1 MSVPHTPLERF
12 TSLKL
17 KLSIVIGVAV
27 GVTILVFWAGV
38 KIGLWPAFAGT
49 GAGLVSLAVVWWLS
63 RGLTR
68 PVREMAHA
76 ADRITHGDFTPR
88 VSADFRRDEIGA
100 LARAFNRMA
109 EELGETDRLRR
120 DLVANVSHEL
130 RTPIAAL
137 QVHLENLVDG
147 VEAADPETLRTMLQQ
162 TVRLGRLVQQL
173 LDLSR
178 LEAGVVPLD
187 VRSFDVSSMLRG
199 AVNETRLSRSSAT
212 ISIDVDPTD
221 LRLVGDSE
229 RLHQVIANLVENAL
243 RYSPR
248 DGRVDVRAR
257 RAGGDVVFEVTDDGP
272 GIAAADAERVFE
284 RFYRADA
291 ARSSQHGGAGLGLA
305 IARWVVDLHG
315 GAIKA
320 EPREPH
326 GCRMIVA
333 LPSAGVGA
341 TNGSHPA

>member
-1 MSVPHTPLERF
+1 MSIPHTPLERV

-17 KLSIVIGVAV
+17 RLSIIIGVAV
-27 GVTILVFWAGV
+27 SVTVLVFWASIKAGV
-38 KIGLWPAFAGT
+38 WPGIS
-49 GAGLVSLAVVWWLS
+49 GALGGMVALVVVFWLS

-68 PVREMAHA
+68 PVREMATA
-76 ADRITHGDFTPR
+76 AHMITHGDFSAR
-88 VSADFRRDEIGA
+88 VSAVSRRDEIGA

-109 EELGETDRLRR
+109 SELGETDRLRR

-130 RTPIAAL
+130 RTPITAL

-147 VEAADPETLRTMLQQ
+147 VEQPDLETLRTMLDQ
-162 TVRLGRLVQQL
+162 TIRLGRLVEQL

-187 VRSFDVSSMLRG
+187 VRVFDVNSMLEG
-199 AVNETRLSRSSAT
+199 AVRESRLARSDA
-212 ISIDVDPTD
+212 SIRVAVEPPD
-221 LRLVGDSE
+221 LEAMGDAE

-243 RYSPR
+243 RYSPVEGCVEVTAAQR
-248 DGRVDVRAR
+248 
-257 RAGGDVVFEVTDDGP
+257 GGDVVFEVIDDGP
-272 GIAAADAERVFE
+272 GIAPADAERVFE

-315 GAIKA
+315 GAIHA

-326 GCRMIVA
+326 GCRMVVA
-333 LPSAGVGA
+333 LPSRSEVA
-341 TNGSHPA
+341 T